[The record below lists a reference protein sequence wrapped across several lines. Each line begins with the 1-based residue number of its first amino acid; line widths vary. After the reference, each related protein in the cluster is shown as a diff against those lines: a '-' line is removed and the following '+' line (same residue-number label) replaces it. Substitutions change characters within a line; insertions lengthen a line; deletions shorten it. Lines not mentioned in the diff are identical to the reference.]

1 MRHHA
6 IALALLSLPSLL
18 MSAIPVLANTPG
30 LNSDQ
35 VHVVEP
41 RKNKAY
47 IKDGVFIGGDRAIDD
62 VVVKDIRRAANLG
75 FDRMVIDLEGNKNGE
90 PAAISRPPY
99 YQISV
104 SPEEKRL
111 TFTVWGR
118 PKLHFNAKK
127 VLAAF
132 KKSPIIQKIELLP
145 RLEDNSWTFTVN
157 LKSGTPVEVFELSDP
172 IRIIVDIR
180 TLVPPAAPH
189 VNHAKASFEE
199 PATVPHL
206 SDSDKID
213 LEKSDTEKSENE

>member
-1 MRHHA
+1 MRNYV
-6 IALALLSLPSLL
+6 IALAVLSLPGL
-18 MSAIPVLANTPG
+18 PVWANTPG
-30 LNSDQ
+30 LNSDH

-189 VNHAKASFEE
+189 VTHAKATADETPS
-199 PATVPHL
+199 VPHL
-206 SDSDKID
+206 SDSEKID
-213 LEKSDTEKSENE
+213 LEKTDTEKNENE